1 MDIHVELPSL
11 AAVTAVY
18 FSDAPTVGRAFGKVN
33 LQGFQYHAENNA
45 SIDIITETGITDAH
59 VVRDIYVAMDR
70 AVENFTFVVRG
81 FNSTA
86 KEGSGIGAPP
96 SLLEKLL
103 VHLEYRYEMTPADYN
118 PEQSTTTAT
127 ETEKKSLLSITAT
140 SEGTT
145 STTLNV
151 QYDMHAQDVPE
162 WLPFVASDSM
172 ALIVSSSAS
181 ESGNGNSAL
190 SITINAFQINATTGS
205 LFEMTIVSTGTAQL
219 AATRDIVSALRHPD
233 TTTNVHVIGN
243 VGSNSNGISIKAKI
257 GQTDFASLREKVGNK
272 TSVEIQTVNLVG
284 GNGIGSAVRIPCIMD
299 TVCPGIMHSED
310 ETTAFTFFVEYTLEI
325 EGLPCHLYINV
336 NGISLSLADNTHTK
350 FIKLNLA
357 NAYVFDTRITSTVVQ
372 SVRKYKSE
380 REQAS
385 RIWKSTVDLHFYSFL
400 PLPNLISLSLLRF
413 SFYI

>member
-103 VHLEYRYEMTPADYN
+103 VHLEYRYEMTPADY
-118 PEQSTTTAT
+118 THIVI

-151 QYDMHAQDVPE
+151 QYDMHAQELPE
-162 WLPFVASDSM
+162 WLPSVASDSM

-190 SITINAFQINATTGS
+190 SITVNAFQINATTGS

-219 AATRDIVSALRHPD
+219 AAARDIVSALRHPD
-233 TTTNVHVIGN
+233 TTTNIHVIGN
-243 VGSNSNGISIKAKI
+243 VGSSTNGINIKAKI
-257 GQTDFASLREKVGNK
+257 GQTDFASLREKVGNN

-299 TVCPGIMHSED
+299 KVCPGIMHSED

-357 NAYVFDTRITSTVVQ
+357 NAYVYDTRITSTVVQ

-380 REQAS
+380 WRAS
-385 RIWKSTVDLHFYSFL
+385 IAYMEKHCRFTFLFLLPSFQTCF
-400 PLPNLISLSLLRF
+400 IVFVTYLLLF
-413 SFYI
+413 